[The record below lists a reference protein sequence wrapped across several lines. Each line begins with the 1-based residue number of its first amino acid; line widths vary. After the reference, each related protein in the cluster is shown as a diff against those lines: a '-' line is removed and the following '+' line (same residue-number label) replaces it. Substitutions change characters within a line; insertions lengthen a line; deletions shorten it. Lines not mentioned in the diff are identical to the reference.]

1 MQRLF
6 DSIRPRGMTPIG
18 ETLDRLL
25 RTYLNRLDAA
35 KRAGREDS
43 VRPVNYIILTDGAAS
58 ESQSWTI

>member
-1 MQRLF
+1 
-6 DSIRPRGMTPIG
+6 MTPIG

-58 ESQSWTI
+58 ESRCWTI